1 MAEERYLRC
10 NPGIDWDGAFTENDR
25 RVLETKLTRLMSWI
39 GARVPEMVMLNGKE
53 VPLGD
58 VLWDL
63 LRKKE
68 CFSDDEKKAI
78 FDLEAALEK
87 KFKEDL
93 RTIRAEK
100 LNKDEAVDFYCEAL
114 GLIRAIVS
122 LKGLMTTDTCGEDQ
136 QKVSKKITD
145 RRRDDANNWLNF
157 LKRVDLE

>member
-1 MAEERYLRC
+1 
-10 NPGIDWDGAFTENDR
+10 
-25 RVLETKLTRLMSWI
+25 V
-39 GARVPEMVMLNGKE
+39 LNGKE
-53 VPLGD
+53 VPLGE

-68 CFSDDEKKAI
+68 CFSDDEKRAI

-93 RTIRAEK
+93 RSIRNES
-100 LNKDEAVDFYCEAL
+100 LNEDKAVSTYCEAL

-122 LKGLMTTDTCGEDQ
+122 LKGLMMTDTCGQETHE
-136 QKVSKKITD
+136 VAKKISD

-157 LKRVDLE
+157 LKRVNPE

>member
-10 NPGIDWDGAFTENDR
+10 NPGIDWDGTFTENDR
-25 RVLETKLTRLMSWI
+25 RVLETKLMRLMSWI
-39 GARVPEMVMLNGKE
+39 GARVPEMVVLNGKE

-78 FDLEAALEK
+78 FDLEVALEK

-93 RTIRAEK
+93 RTIRTET
-100 LNKDEAVDFYCEAL
+100 LNEDEAVGSYCEAL

-122 LKGLMTTDTCGEDQ
+122 LKGLMTADTCGGDSRE
-136 QKVSKKITD
+136 VSKKIAD
-145 RRRDDANNWLNF
+145 RRKDDANSWLNF
-157 LKRVDLE
+157 LKRVNPE